1 MVKNHFTNF
10 RNLLPLSDL
19 IEVHTAMK
27 KFTVVKLTLLAWIFC
42 GSQILLSATP
52 GTSNQFHGRWG
63 SPDQCKGNGENPTK
77 ISAKDFN
84 GHESS
89 CVLKKTLKSEDL
101 YFEGNFAC
109 SGEGEEWEDKISL
122 KRVNDKLVIN
132 DGEATAKCK

>member
-1 MVKNHFTNF
+1 MDRV
-10 RNLLPLSDL
+10 LLPFSDPN
-19 IEVHTAMK
+19 EVNTAMK
-27 KFTVVKLTLLAWIFC
+27 LIAITGATLMSLVFC
-42 GSQILLSATP
+42 SSQISLAATSGIP
-52 GTSNQFHGRWG
+52 NQFHGRWG

-77 ISAKDFN
+77 ISAKNFN

-89 CVLKKTLKSEDL
+89 CVLKKILKSEDL